1 MYRYRGNLYVQ
12 GRTGSAVVGLDPVF
26 LYATISWY
34 MKRGRKER
42 QCGMNTE
49 PVHAIKYNGLR
60 AVIYMDSHS
69 VCRI

>member
-1 MYRYRGNLYVQ
+1 MVMYRYRGNLYVQ

-49 PVHAIKYNGLR
+49 PVHAKVTAIQNDRWHLPK
-60 AVIYMDSHS
+60 
-69 VCRI
+69 